1 MRACKEKDMGLVRM
15 IRDRDDYK
23 EMTPHQLFSRIQ
35 QHESK
40 EAPTKAW
47 ESNALVANEQE
58 SMKKS
63 SSSKDHNTKKSL
75 RAQVMMK
82 ALVMIFTKKRLCS
95 SRIPKGLPKEATSFK
110 G

>member
-40 EAPTKAW
+40 EAPTKA
-47 ESNALVANEQE
+47 
-58 SMKKS
+58 
-63 SSSKDHNTKKSL
+63 
-75 RAQVMMK
+75 
-82 ALVMIFTKKRLCS
+82 
-95 SRIPKGLPKEATSFK
+95 
-110 G
+110 